1 MPDHWQKANFPSH
14 GWMVQLKSNKHH
26 ELKNLGDLEETAKI
40 SCSVEPLSSVNLDK
54 SFKPSKFQFSYLESG
69 TNDCPVYL
77 AKWLQQPN
85 QIIPQQAPSQCTKR
99 SMPYHQQ
106 TVPPVASGASQSSS
120 LLLLPFQA
128 SSLPWLLCTG
138 RSGRKGSNRYFRRT
152 RILSSFTCDSL
163 NLSPAFSS
171 LSPSILQSYLLP
183 QLSNTV
189 G

>member
-77 AKWLQQPN
+77 AKWLQQPL
-85 QIIPQQAPSQCTKR
+85 ATHLTEPSWKE
-99 SMPYHQQ
+99 
-106 TVPPVASGASQSSS
+106 A
-120 LLLLPFQA
+120 L
-128 SSLPWLLCTG
+128 
-138 RSGRKGSNRYFRRT
+138 
-152 RILSSFTCDSL
+152 
-163 NLSPAFSS
+163 
-171 LSPSILQSYLLP
+171 
-183 QLSNTV
+183 
-189 G
+189 